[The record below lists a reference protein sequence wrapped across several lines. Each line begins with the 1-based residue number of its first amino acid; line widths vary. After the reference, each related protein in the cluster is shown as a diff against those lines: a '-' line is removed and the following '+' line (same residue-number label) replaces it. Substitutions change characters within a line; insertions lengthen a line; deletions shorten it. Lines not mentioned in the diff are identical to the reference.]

1 MGDTGQE
8 PQDRLGD
15 TSLSLGEGSSHR
27 LSSLPSGQ
35 MGTWGNRR
43 LWVECED
50 EGITCLQV
58 RNMGLKGTPWGNSW
72 TPNLQTVETSHQFER
87 ANQKSRVRWEDQ
99 WTAPKEIR
107 VEDVE
112 GSKPGWSW
120 RLSCALRQ
128 QLQRCL
134 SAPHRSHDD
143 VVRFSLQSTVR
154 ISTSLLSFN
163 PSSCLAPE
171 GEKIQ
176 FLKQVPNP
184 SSFFPPRKRE

>member
-1 MGDTGQE
+1 MDPKST
-8 PQDRLGD
+8 
-15 TSLSLGEGSSHR
+15 
-27 LSSLPSGQ
+27 
-35 MGTWGNRR
+35 
-43 LWVECED
+43 
-50 EGITCLQV
+50 
-58 RNMGLKGTPWGNSW
+58 
-72 TPNLQTVETSHQFER
+72 QTVETSHQFER

-120 RLSCALRQ
+120 RLSCALRR

-143 VVRFSLQSTVR
+143 VVRFSLPSTVR

-176 FLKQVPNP
+176 FLKQVPNQAP
-184 SSFFPPRKRE
+184 SSHLGSGSEGSAKKQSHFSECQIDGCFWKPLYCFGRSLCVIIAEAGASFRAVETL

>member
-1 MGDTGQE
+1 MSGSLWVYAGLEMGDTGQE

-72 TPNLQTVETSHQFER
+72 TPNLH
-87 ANQKSRVRWEDQ
+87 
-99 WTAPKEIR
+99 
-107 VEDVE
+107 
-112 GSKPGWSW
+112 
-120 RLSCALRQ
+120 RL
-128 QLQRCL
+128 
-134 SAPHRSHDD
+134 
-143 VVRFSLQSTVR
+143 
-154 ISTSLLSFN
+154 
-163 PSSCLAPE
+163 
-171 GEKIQ
+171 
-176 FLKQVPNP
+176 LKQVISLKGQIRKAESQCLSSGYHNIMP
-184 SSFFPPRKRE
+184 STEWLEQQKRIFYSSGVGKAKIKVQQGSVSKERL